1 MLGIRCRDPT
11 RATFIKLVRPT
22 FLFCFFFFFC
32 TGERYV
38 SEEQKLQQTGRALF
52 SSVPTDEKRVN
63 DSRTRWYHKLD
74 GLWPF
79 PPPSPAQVCA
89 TAFWNNDHRR
99 AVFAHIRRVLE
110 GVKLPLRRK
119 KSLDIY
125 ISVYIRICENFIECG
140 RVQVRFD
147 GGEILKLI
155 PRSYVFHFYKLCK
168 RGESLFSLVFYYR
181 RLFFYERYLMMFD
194 LKITID
200 ESGL

>member
-32 TGERYV
+32 TGERYARNKNCNKRG
-38 SEEQKLQQTGRALF
+38 EPCFRAFQRMKNGWMIRELGDII
-52 SSVPTDEKRVN
+52 SSMV
-63 DSRTRWYHKLD
+63 Y
-74 GLWPF
+74 GPF

-110 GVKLPLRRK
+110 GVKPPLRRK

-168 RGESLFSLVFYYR
+168 RGGKFVFTCV
-181 RLFFYERYLMMFD
+181 LLSKEVFFFMKDTWWCL
-194 LKITID
+194 I
-200 ESGL
+200 

>member
-1 MLGIRCRDPT
+1 MPRSDASNIHKT
-11 RATFIKLVRPT
+11 RASNFS
-22 FLFCFFFFFC
+22 FLLLFFFFARVSGTWARNKNC
-32 TGERYV
+32 NKRGEPCF
-38 SEEQKLQQTGRALF
+38 RAFQRMKNGWMIRELGDII
-52 SSVPTDEKRVN
+52 SSMV
-63 DSRTRWYHKLD
+63 Y
-74 GLWPF
+74 GPF

-110 GVKLPLRRK
+110 GVKPPLRRK

-155 PRSYVFHFYKLCK
+155 PRSYVFHFYKLW
-168 RGESLFSLVFYYR
+168 GESLFSLVFCCR
-181 RLFFYERYLMMFD
+181 KRFFFFYERYLMMFD

>member
-1 MLGIRCRDPT
+1 MAP
-11 RATFIKLVRPT
+11 
-22 FLFCFFFFFC
+22 
-32 TGERYV
+32 
-38 SEEQKLQQTGRALF
+38 S
-52 SSVPTDEKRVN
+52 
-63 DSRTRWYHKLD
+63 
-74 GLWPF
+74 
-79 PPPSPAQVCA
+79 PPSSPAQVCA